1 MVKETDRG
9 RSRRGSVLRDS
20 IERPSLKDSGR
31 NSRRG
36 SFLQD
41 NTVPRKSFLTMF
53 QNPEETNPLNTLNP
67 DIQTPHTPSCFQK
80 NKLEE
85 ENSHRNINLE

>member
-1 MVKETDRG
+1 MKETDRG

-67 DIQTPHTPSCFQK
+67 DIQTHTHLVAFRKTSWK
-80 NKLEE
+80 KKTLTETL
-85 ENSHRNINLE
+85 I